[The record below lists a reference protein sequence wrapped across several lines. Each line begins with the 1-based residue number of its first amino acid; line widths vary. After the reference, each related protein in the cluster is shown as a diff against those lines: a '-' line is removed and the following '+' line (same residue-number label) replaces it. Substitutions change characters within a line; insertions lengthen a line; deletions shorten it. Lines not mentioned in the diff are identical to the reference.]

1 MFDVS
6 QVACIIA
13 VIATFKNTKLAI
25 AQVLLNEHVLIS
37 NVSSLS
43 IKLPL
48 QLYL

>member
-6 QVACIIA
+6 QVTCIIA

-25 AQVLLNEHVLIS
+25 AQLLNEHVLIS